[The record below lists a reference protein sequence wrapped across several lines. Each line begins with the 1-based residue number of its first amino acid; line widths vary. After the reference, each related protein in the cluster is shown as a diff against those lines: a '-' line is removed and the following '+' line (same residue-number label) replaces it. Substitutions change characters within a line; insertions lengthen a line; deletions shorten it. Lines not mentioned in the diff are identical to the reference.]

1 MPKERAPIT
10 HWIGGWVG
18 LRASLDA
25 VVKRKISR
33 GKGKSRVFPV
43 PNYHTMKVALH
54 ILHCDAEMEMS
65 GQLHALAV

>member
-1 MPKERAPIT
+1 
-10 HWIGGWVG
+10 VG